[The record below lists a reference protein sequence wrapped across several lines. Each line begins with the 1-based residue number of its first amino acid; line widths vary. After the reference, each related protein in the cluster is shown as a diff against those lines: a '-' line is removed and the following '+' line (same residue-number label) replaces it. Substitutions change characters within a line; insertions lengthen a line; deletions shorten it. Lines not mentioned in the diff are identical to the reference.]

1 MSHAEK
7 KIVTNGGTPL
17 RMELGAMQ
25 GFELHAKYHAPR
37 TGGDFFDGIQMGTRV
52 AFLLTDIA
60 GRKEHAHPIAVAA
73 QVSFR
78 SKAAEFYSAADANLM
93 DATAMLIHEI
103 NHAIVGASTG
113 SHFAPTF
120 VGCYDR
126 ELGVLAYINAGGLTA
141 VIQDSDGVRALPDVA
156 MPMGLFTHLTYEP
169 SMHAFEPGARLLV
182 VTKGI
187 TERQRGRSVFGKR
200 VMGLVESLD
209 GASAAEVCE
218 ATLKAAHEFKKVS
231 SWLGRLA
238 KGPQVAEDLTALV
251 AARPKAGR

>member
-1 MSHAEK
+1 MSHAGTK
-7 KIVTNGGTPL
+7 VVKNGGTPL

-25 GFELHAKYHAPR
+25 GFELHAKYHAAR
-37 TGGDFFDGIQMGTRV
+37 TGGDFFDGIQVGTRV

-60 GRKEHAHPIAVAA
+60 GRKEDAHPIASAA
-73 QVSFR
+73 QAAFR

-93 DATAMLIHEI
+93 DATAALIHEI
-103 NHAIVGASTG
+103 NHAIVAASTG

-126 ELGVLAYINAGGLTA
+126 ELGVLAYINAGGLTT

-182 VTKGI
+182 VTKGVI
-187 TERQRGRSVFGKR
+187 ERKRGRSVFGAKR
-200 VMGLVESLD
+200 VMGLVEGLD
-209 GASAAEVCE
+209 GASAAEICE
-218 ATLKAAHEFKKVS
+218 ATLGAAHGFEKV
-231 SWLGRLA
+231 SWLGRFA
-238 KGPQVAEDLTALV
+238 KGRQVAEDLTALV
-251 AARPKAGR
+251 AARPKTAG